1 MYHIVYLFT
10 STARSVD
17 DFSYDLENWMKKLPD
32 SIRDN
37 VPIINLA
44 IPGTHN
50 SGKLMTELLYQSGFF
65 KEPLT

>member
-1 MYHIVYLFT
+1 MCIIFT

-37 VPIINLA
+37 TPIINLA
-44 IPGTHN
+44 IPGSHN
-50 SGKLMTELLYQSGFF
+50 SGEDPCRVK
-65 KEPLT
+65 

>member
-1 MYHIVYLFT
+1 MCITFVYNFT

-44 IPGTHN
+44 IPGSHN
-50 SGKLMTELLYQSGFF
+50 SGELLMQL
-65 KEPLT
+65 KN